1 MMPGLGNGRIEKIN
15 SLDLKFLN
23 HFPSLGNPEGKL
35 SEKLP
40 REERLQYDKR
50 DNKKQ
55 TKCED
60 FKNKDWR
67 ESQQ

>member
-1 MMPGLGNGRIEKIN
+1 MMPGLGNGRMEKIN

-50 DNKKQ
+50 DNQKA
-55 TKCED
+55 D
-60 FKNKDWR
+60 
-67 ESQQ
+67 

>member
-1 MMPGLGNGRIEKIN
+1 MMPGLGNGRMEKIN

-50 DNKKQ
+50 VVSKLLCIVLQ
-55 TKCED
+55 RLPEYI
-60 FKNKDWR
+60 
-67 ESQQ
+67 